1 MNTVSPAPG
10 RRCFPVLRALACTTA
25 ALYILL
31 VVLMPLPNLH
41 FSDTPLAVEWDWILL
56 PSHLLLLGL
65 RFLSLD
71 PQQIPWL
78 APLLVGF
85 TLSAL
90 VAVYALAL
98 VYVQR
103 STLSGYP
110 QGNAPTMITSH
121 RRHPRIIVEA
131 LPCGH
136 PDFQHWLFFLLGST
150 LLFGLILL
158 MEPKL
163 FSDDVFTYIFSGRI
177 LAIYHADPL
186 NNVPIQFPFDAYL
199 RWVISGR
206 NAPNIYGPLW
216 LCIAALLVSFRS
228 HPVGTL
234 FLFKGLALLSHLLN
248 CVLVWAILG
257 KVAPL
262 RRVLGTLIY
271 AWNPLIVIELVGSG
285 HSEGVLMCLL
295 LIATWL
301 HVQTSGKRRTIGP
314 LLVLGLAISTNL
326 IVLLLAPLYIWFELR
341 SIHTASQLLKGFC
354 WRTCVVL
361 LPALAISLP
370 FWRGTPTFFA
380 LTSAID
386 MEHFVHS
393 PIGTFAIPLRIAF
406 STIAVWLHLSP
417 TLQPITSADITI
429 RASATCIFALIY
441 LDVFGTIR
449 RTPKDVH
456 ALSSRDG
463 GRADEGWGPL
473 WSSVPEGNLLVRDV
487 SEHSGRPQGSPP
499 PIHPTPVP
507 TAEDV
512 LLTGWVTAV
521 FWYTVLVSGWF
532 WPWYLLW
539 ILWAIALRRLDVL
552 STTLLMLSGLALL
565 FYPLLAISGTMNST
579 YQPTLIFGIP
589 LFYLIIVK
597 WRERQKERTS
607 ITYDRRSETAKN

>member
-1 MNTVSPAPG
+1 MDTVSLTPG
-10 RRCFPVLRALACTTA
+10 RRCFPVLRALACITI
-25 ALYILL
+25 ALYIFL

-41 FSDTPLAVEWDWILL
+41 FSDTPLAVEWDWTLF
-56 PSHLLLLGL
+56 PSRLLLSGL
-65 RFLSLD
+65 QFLSLD
-71 PQQIPWL
+71 PHKIPWL

-85 TLSAL
+85 TLLAL
-90 VAVYALAL
+90 TAVYAITL
-98 VYVQR
+98 VYIQR
-103 STLSGYP
+103 QTLVKIRN
-110 QGNAPTMITSH
+110 Q
-121 RRHPRIIVEA
+121 R
-131 LPCGH
+131 
-136 PDFQHWLFFLLGST
+136 WLFFLLGST

-186 NNVPIQFPFDAYL
+186 NNAPVQFPFDAYS

-206 NAPNIYGPLW
+206 NTSNIYGPLW
-216 LCIAALLVSFRS
+216 LCIASLLVSLRS
-228 HPVGTL
+228 HPIGTL

-257 KVAPL
+257 KVAPT

-271 AWNPLIVIELVGSG
+271 AWNPLIVIELAGSG

-295 LIATWL
+295 FIAMWL
-301 HVQTSGKRRTIGP
+301 HVQTTGRWHTIGP
-314 LLVLGLAISTNL
+314 LFALGLAISTNS

-341 SIHTASQLLKGFC
+341 SIHTASHLVKGFC
-354 WRTCVVL
+354 WRACLVL

-370 FWRGTPTFFA
+370 FWRGAPTFFA

-393 PIGTFAIPLRIAF
+393 PIGAFAIPLRIAF
-406 STIAVWLHLSP
+406 TNIAQWLHFSP
-417 TLQPITSADITI
+417 VLQPIASADITI
-429 RASATCIFALIY
+429 RASATCIFVLIY
-441 LDVFGTIR
+441 LDIFSKIR
-449 RTPKDVH
+449 SAPKDAH
-456 ALSSRDG
+456 GLTANSKDMQM
-463 GRADEGWGPL
+463 
-473 WSSVPEGNLLVRDV
+473 NLP
-487 SEHSGRPQGSPP
+487 GFN
-499 PIHPTPVP
+499 
-507 TAEDV
+507 V

-521 FWYTVLVSGWF
+521 FWYTILVSGWF

-539 ILWAIALRRLDVL
+539 ILWAIALRRVDTL

-565 FYPLLAISGTMNST
+565 FYPLLAMSGTMTST

-607 ITYDRRSETAKN
+607 TTYDRRSETAKN